1 LLDRVFRRQVVVK
14 LAFVQAFVD
23 VVVVFVWENELE
35 VEDTFTL
42 KA

>member
-1 LLDRVFRRQVVVK
+1 VK